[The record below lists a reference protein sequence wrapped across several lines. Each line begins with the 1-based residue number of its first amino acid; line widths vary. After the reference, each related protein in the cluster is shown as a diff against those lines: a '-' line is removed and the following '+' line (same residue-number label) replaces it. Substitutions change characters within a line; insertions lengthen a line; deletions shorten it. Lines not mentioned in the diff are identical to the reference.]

1 MIQADMT
8 LLPSSES
15 LTTDNRIIPDW
26 PAPATVS
33 ALLTTRNGGI
43 SQPPYTSLNLGDHV
57 GDDPAAVIENR
68 ALLRQ
73 ILPDEPRWLK
83 QVHGTT
89 ILDADNPDI
98 FADGAPGYDAA
109 ISQHTHTVC
118 VVMTADCL
126 PILLCD
132 EAGSIVA
139 AIHAGWRGLSAG
151 VIENTVRTITARS
164 AGARLMA
171 WIGPAIGPGHFE
183 VGNEV
188 RDTFIQHDKQSALAF
203 TPSPDQSHHR
213 WMANLFLLARQ
224 RLAAAG
230 VRQVYGDN
238 ECTFSNPSRFFS
250 YRRDGTT
257 GRMAALIWLTA

>member
-1 MIQADMT
+1 MT
-8 LLPSSES
+8 LLPSSAHPAN
-15 LTTDNRIIPDW
+15 DWIIPDW
-26 PAPATVS
+26 PAPATVR
-33 ALLTTRNGGI
+33 ALLTTRNGGV

-57 GDDPAAVIENR
+57 GDDPAAVIQNR

-73 ILPDEPRWLK
+73 MLPAEPRWLR
-83 QVHGTT
+83 QVHSTT
-89 ILDADNPDI
+89 VLDADNPDMLSRY
-98 FADGAPGYDAA
+98 ASGCDAI
-109 ISQHTHTVC
+109 ISQHVHTVC

-151 VIENTVRTITARS
+151 VIESTARTITAKTS
-164 AGARLMA
+164 NASLMA
-171 WIGPAIGPGHFE
+171 WIGPAIGPDHFE
-183 VGNEV
+183 VGNDV

-203 TPSPDQSHHR
+203 TPSPDQNHHR
-213 WMANLFLLARQ
+213 WMADLFLLARQ

-230 VRQVYGDN
+230 VRQVYGSN